1 MYSWRYLKLVN
12 DLEQKEKTIST
23 LQEQI
28 KQLNKQL
35 QLKTDAI
42 NSVRKA
48 LYLNG
53 RCVCTV

>member
-48 LYLNG
+48 LYLNS